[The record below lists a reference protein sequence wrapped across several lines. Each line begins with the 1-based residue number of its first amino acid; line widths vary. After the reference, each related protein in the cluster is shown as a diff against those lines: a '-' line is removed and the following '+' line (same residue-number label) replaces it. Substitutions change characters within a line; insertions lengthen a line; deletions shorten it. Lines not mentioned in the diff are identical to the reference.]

1 MRKLT
6 VLLVGA
12 AMAALMLAMAGAAW
26 AAVTP
31 PPLRITD
38 VSPDGGSTGISTTA
52 NPVFTIF
59 FDKDMDSNSVFENVK
74 LKKAGARKAIDMSL
88 TYYFVEKKVEGTPYV
103 PLKPNTTYKVIVDGG
118 RDGVRSVDGGKLGGV
133 DDPSARF
140 RDGKVYWSFKTGDS

>member
-1 MRKLT
+1 
-6 VLLVGA
+6 
-12 AMAALMLAMAGAAW
+12 MAALMLAMAGAAW

-38 VSPDGGSTGISTTA
+38 VSPDGGSTGVSTTA

-74 LKKAGARKAIDMSL
+74 LKKAGARRAIDMSL